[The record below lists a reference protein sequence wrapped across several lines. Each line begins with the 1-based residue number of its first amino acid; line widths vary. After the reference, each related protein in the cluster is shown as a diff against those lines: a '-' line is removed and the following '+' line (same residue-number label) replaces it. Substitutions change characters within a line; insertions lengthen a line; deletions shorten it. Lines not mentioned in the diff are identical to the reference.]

1 VTVDV
6 RGDLVE
12 ALVSGAVAAAAVFAW
27 AWGRRRGRFAIA
39 GAAAALAW
47 LAWHLYLQVS
57 AADSLDIDNPALLG
71 LSGEDA
77 GTGVLAF
84 LLAAVPLGLVTERDE
99 PARRVILAAGIA
111 AVVVTLID
119 LFV

>member
-1 VTVDV
+1 MTVDL
-6 RGDLVE
+6 RDDLVE
-12 ALVSGAVAAAAVFAW
+12 ALVSGAIAAAVVFAW

-39 GAAAALAW
+39 GVAAALAW
-47 LAWHLYLQVS
+47 LGWHLYLQVS
-57 AADSLDIDNPALLG
+57 AADNLDIDNPALLG

-84 LLAAVPLGLVTERDE
+84 VLAALPLGLVTEREE
-99 PARRVILAAGIA
+99 PARKVILAAGIA
-111 AVVVTLID
+111 AVVVTVID